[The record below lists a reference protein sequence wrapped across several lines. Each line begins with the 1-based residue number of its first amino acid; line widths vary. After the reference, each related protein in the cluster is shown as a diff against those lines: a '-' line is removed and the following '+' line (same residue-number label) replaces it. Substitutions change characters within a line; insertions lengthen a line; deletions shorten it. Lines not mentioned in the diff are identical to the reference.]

1 MRTVYIADDGKEFD
15 NEFDCEHYEWILNH
29 PNLKYIKIYDLQ
41 DVSKIIREY
50 YNRDLADEL
59 DKLIPEHTD
68 EEYEG
73 LKEELWDKENLI
85 PESTVKS
92 VIDDIESDVNEI
104 VEMLESIKG
113 LSEIEEIKEKV
124 DELSYKLY

>member
-1 MRTVYIADDGKEFD
+1 MS
-15 NEFDCEHYEWILNH
+15 
-29 PNLKYIKIYDLQ
+29 
-41 DVSKIIREY
+41 DVSKYRNRALDGYTYNDLIEY
-50 YNRDLADEL
+50 GYDNN
-59 DKLIPEHTD
+59 
-68 EEYEG
+68 
-73 LKEELWDKENLI
+73 KENLI

-104 VEMLESIKG
+104 VGMLESIKG

>member
-1 MRTVYIADDGKEFD
+1 MADNRSKYRKEATDGYFYSDLVDYGYDD
-15 NEFDCEHYEWILNH
+15 N
-29 PNLKYIKIYDLQ
+29 
-41 DVSKIIREY
+41 
-50 YNRDLADEL
+50 
-59 DKLIPEHTD
+59 
-68 EEYEG
+68 
-73 LKEELWDKENLI
+73 KEELI

-104 VEMLESIKG
+104 VGMLESIKG